1 MHVASQLEGIKKSS
15 QCFCLL
21 DYFYINVISLSF
33 YFLVHVFYA
42 DIFYLFVLVLYADR
56 TIKLVHCVSR
66 CDTGPISF
74 TGASCYTADEY
85 DRLVSL
91 GELCDSIFTS
101 LILLYLCLCVDCE
114 IVAMIFQ

>member
-33 YFLVHVFYA
+33 YFLVHVF
-42 DIFYLFVLVLYADR
+42 YADR